1 VIPYGGN
8 PRVGEARYPHEK
20 ICHIFLRHSPEFD
33 TLSLAAV
40 GATGSLRRA
49 AGEPQE
55 SHLGPPM
62 TRHSRET
69 TRASQRA
76 HSKPISLPRS
86 QHNASL
92 VCVVLPGISTLLCRQ
107 YLVDEG
113 AAVELGIAPYNI
125 ENPSDEERAD
135 TSVHDI

>member
-1 VIPYGGN
+1 MIPYGGN

-33 TLSLAAV
+33 TLSLAAG
-40 GATGSLRRA
+40 GAS
-49 AGEPQE
+49 GEPQE

-86 QHNASL
+86 QHNASSF
-92 VCVVLPGISTLLCRQ
+92 CVVLPGISTLLCRQ